1 MNPNLLLMWL
11 SAKASGSWVRYR
23 AALDELLL
31 SSNSDISEDSDDTRI
46 ERQRFPIYHRIR
58 QNLERL
64 GHAEF
69 FRRDFPSGWRIVP
82 PILASGS
89 NEYQSIAI
97 LCGARTD
104 QIMNRISAFPGDISI
119 EVTAQPEC
127 PDRIQIT
134 ARSLSQLQ
142 QLANQA
148 DLSFQPDTPRMLMAA
163 IPPIDDFQ
171 LRKPAEL
178 PFGPEWDVSR
188 FSSQTLG
195 WIPATA
201 ANARKSSFG
210 LFRFNTPFQP
220 QYYLKLKGQAFRLPV
235 QVGKYIV
242 IRKAR
247 RSVLSYNNDSKT
259 LCMPLTC
266 RPPLLIDRA
275 LTLCSGLIP
284 DLDAGSLKYS
294 NIDKEI
300 AHLTFELLRQ
310 AQ

>member
-1 MNPNLLLMWL
+1 
-11 SAKASGSWVRYR
+11 
-23 AALDELLL
+23 LDELSL
-31 SSNSDISEDSDDTRI
+31 SSNSDVGEDSDDTRI
-46 ERQRFPIYHRIR
+46 DMQTFPIYHRIR

-69 FRRDFPSGWRIVP
+69 FRGDFPNGWRIVP

-89 NEYQSIAI
+89 NEDQYVGI

-104 QIMNRISAFPGDISI
+104 QIMNRISAFSADISI

-127 PDRIQIT
+127 PDRIQIR

-142 QLANQA
+142 QLANHA
-148 DLSFQPDTPRMLMAA
+148 GLSFQPDTPRMLMAV
-163 IPPIDDFQ
+163 IPPIDDYQ

-178 PFGPEWDVSR
+178 PFGSEWDVSR
-188 FSSQTLG
+188 FSTQTLG
-195 WIPATA
+195 WIAATA
-201 ANARKSSFG
+201 ANARQSSFG

-220 QYYLKLKGQAFRLPV
+220 QYYLKLNSKAFRLPV

-247 RSVLSYNNDSKT
+247 RSVLSFSTDSKT
-259 LCMPLTC
+259 LCMPVTC

-284 DLDAGSLKYS
+284 DLDAGSLKYR

-300 AHLTFELLRQ
+300 ALVTFQLLRQ
-310 AQ
+310 